1 MESILIEVKNK
12 EYDPEFVQKIL
23 ESSKE
28 AHEGKLITLN
38 IEDLW
43 K

>member
-1 MESILIEVKNK
+1 MESILIEVENK

-28 AHEGKLITLN
+28 ADEGKLTTLN
-38 IEDLW
+38 VEDLW